1 MNHDHQLPTVPALLR
16 PLNID
21 VATVAQPDARSPRQ
35 GCDQSPDNFLVP
47 IPGGASILM
56 KDSAGTSMSLNLDI
70 DPSSGTPILSGRAI
84 NSQGD
89 VLDVHPCGCN
99 DPVASRHALPLR
111 RSPKLSH
118 SGAHALDASH
128 MYPSPRSPYCM
139 PPRPTPIFTHTPTPL
154 VLVQT
159 RLPQSPSAI
168 ESQQKSE
175 EPAPGTYVD
184 PLITPTPASM
194 RRNSQSSG
202 TGDTF
207 HTPQTSSEETS
218 TPSPAALDSLEP
230 SQEAPPSPRNVPPRL
245 NTLPMQPPLDL
256 DFDTPLVQSP
266 SSSGFSGPSAF
277 GPLPSLPNSP
287 TYSASMHSA
296 RAVTPRS
303 RRVIDIMIPQDS
315 TTLEPTVS
323 LPSSHRATSQDD
335 DGTNVAKVTLPDR
348 PEENMPSVDDD
359 TAGTREQDVPPTPRA
374 ATNFLDLDLASHVQR
389 NANLSPDLYAG
400 PVAAAPPMP
409 TANIGPDSLELRYD
423 LTRQLG
429 FGCLTVRF
437 YVLALVCLH

>member
-1 MNHDHQLPTVPALLR
+1 
-16 PLNID
+16 
-21 VATVAQPDARSPRQ
+21 
-35 GCDQSPDNFLVP
+35 
-47 IPGGASILM
+47 
-56 KDSAGTSMSLNLDI
+56 
-70 DPSSGTPILSGRAI
+70 
-84 NSQGD
+84 
-89 VLDVHPCGCN
+89 
-99 DPVASRHALPLR
+99 
-111 RSPKLSH
+111 
-118 SGAHALDASH
+118 

-168 ESQQKSE
+168 ESRQKSE
-175 EPAPGTYVD
+175 EPAPGAYAD

-194 RRNSQSSG
+194 RRNNSQGSGSG

-207 HTPQTSSEETS
+207 HTPQTCPEETS
-218 TPSPAALDSLEP
+218 IPSPAALDSLEL

-245 NTLPMQPPLDL
+245 NTLPVQPPLNL

-266 SSSGFSGPSAF
+266 SSSEISGPSAF
-277 GPLPSLPNSP
+277 SPLPSLPSSP
-287 TYSASMHSA
+287 TYSASMQSA
-296 RAVTPRS
+296 RTVTPRS
-303 RRVIDIMIPQDS
+303 RRAIDIPQDS
-315 TTLEPTVS
+315 TTLEPTVN

-335 DGTNVAKVTLPDR
+335 NGTNVAEVTLPDR
-348 PEENMPSVDDD
+348 PEDNMPSADDGA
-359 TAGTREQDVPPTPRA
+359 AGTREQDVSLTPRA
-374 ATNFLDLDLASHVQR
+374 ATNFLDLDLAGHARR
-389 NANLSPDLYAG
+389 NANLTSDLYAG

-409 TANIGPDSLELRYD
+409 TAKIGPDSQELRYD